1 MRGDA
6 AAADWRRVTREVAD
20 DLAVDAGDRDR
31 AGKPPY
37 DELAR
42 LREAGLPARLT
53 PPGPGGR
60 RGAAW
65 TAACAAIREVAA
77 ADGSVGELLAHHYA
91 LSWTSRLLAATEPEA
106 EPETA
111 GAAVSGAG
119 AAVGAVTGVAAS
131 AVAGFGVA
139 EGLDRAAA
147 REGWLLAGGV
157 EPSRTGADLTLTPA
171 DGPRVLDG
179 RRYFASGVTVADR
192 LVVGA
197 RCTRTGD
204 LLVVL
209 VDPSDP
215 TVCVEPAADRVGQR
229 VAGAGTVAFSRTP
242 VAPSQLLGR
251 LPRDE
256 HAVAPYAA
264 LAPLLSRLLLTQ
276 VALGVA
282 EGALAE
288 ARDAVRAAQAAPP
301 PDGTAFV
308 ARDDDPYL
316 LLAYGELATA
326 AHTAASVA
334 ARATDGLA
342 RGLAAG
348 PGLGVEERAE
358 LAVLV
363 AAAETVTGR
372 AAEQITTRVLELV
385 GPADTDGVT
394 GLDRFWRDARAL
406 TARHSPPHRLRAI
419 GDHYLNA
426 GLPLAG

>member
-1 MRGDA
+1 MRGDT

-20 DLAVDAGDRDR
+20 DLAVDALARDR

-37 DELAR
+37 DEVAR
-42 LREAGLPARLT
+42 LREAGLPARLV
-53 PPGPGGR
+53 PPTPGGR
-60 RGAAW
+60 RGAALA
-65 TAACAAIREVAA
+65 AACAALRELAA

-91 LSWTSRLLAATEPEA
+91 LAWSSRLLATAETGGADRAGDAAGASRA
-106 EPETA
+106 EP
-111 GAAVSGAG
+111 V
-119 AAVGAVTGVAAS
+119 
-131 AVAGFGVA
+131 
-139 EGLDRAAA
+139 DRAAA

-157 EPSRTGADLTLTPA
+157 EPSRTGPDLTVTPA
-171 DGPRVLDG
+171 RQGHVLDG

-197 RCTRTGD
+197 RCTATGD

-209 VDPSDP
+209 ADPADP
-215 TVCVEPAADRVGQR
+215 TVFVEPAADRVGQR
-229 VAGAGTVAFSRTP
+229 VAGAGSVAFDSTP
-242 VAPSQLLGR
+242 VAASQVLGR

-256 HAVAPYAA
+256 HAVAPYAG
-264 LAPLLSRLLLTQ
+264 LAPLLLRLLLVH

-288 ARDAVRAAQAAPP
+288 ARDVSRAAHAAPIP
-301 PDGTAFV
+301 EGAAFAA

-326 AHTAASVA
+326 AHAAASVV
-334 ARATDGLA
+334 ARATDGLTG
-342 RGLAAG
+342 GLAAG

-358 LAVLV
+358 PAVLV
-363 AAAETVTGR
+363 AAAEAVTGR
-372 AAEQITTRVLELV
+372 VAVHLTTRVLELV
-385 GPADTDGVT
+385 GPAATDGAT

-406 TARHSPPHRLRAI
+406 TAGHSPAHRLRAI